1 MLISVVIPTHKPKY
15 LGKVLSGLKYQI
27 DINPEFEIIIC
38 ENPENTQE
46 VKDLISNYKCL
57 NIKLVNSSLGANNA
71 RNTGIAHSN
80 SDIIAL
86 LDDDCIPDYDWLY
99 QITQSFNNKDIS
111 CVGGNVALTCD
122 KNLTALQAQ
131 YLTKIN
137 WGNTSGPR
145 ELEIHEH
152 LASCNLAFTR
162 IAYDKIGGF
171 NANLGY
177 IGKNNFIPND
187 EVLFIRDC
195 ANHGKVCYDD
205 NIRVLHLI
213 DDRVN
218 NSFFLKRAYGQGY
231 ADILLEREQGIDKH
245 YSDQRISYSTF
256 NKTDIDLQ
264 VAKHIG
270 MLHAIKGI
278 QPSNQFYSLIEEL
291 IKKDG

>member
-80 SDIIAL
+80 GDIIAL

-137 WGNTSGPR
+137 WGNTNGPR

-177 IGKNNFIPND
+177 VGKNNFIPND

-195 ANHGKVCYDD
+195 ANHGKVCYND

-231 ADILLEREQGIDKH
+231 ADILLEREQEIDKH